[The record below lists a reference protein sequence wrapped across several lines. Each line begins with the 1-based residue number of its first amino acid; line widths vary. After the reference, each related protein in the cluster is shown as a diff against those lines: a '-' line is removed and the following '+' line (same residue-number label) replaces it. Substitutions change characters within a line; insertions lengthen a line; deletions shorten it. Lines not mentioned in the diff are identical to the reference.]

1 MSETHAFFITVANGL
16 ESLLESELHS
26 LGLTDTRA
34 VGAGVYLN
42 GRLSDAYRVCLWS
55 RLANRVLLPIADFP
69 AAGPEA
75 LYDGIRSIDWSQHMA
90 VSDTLAVDFFSASSA
105 ITHTQFGALKVK
117 DAVVDQFR
125 EACGER
131 PSVERHTPS
140 LRINVYVFRDKARV
154 AVDLA
159 GQGLHRRGYR
169 DEQSRAPLKEN
180 LAAALL
186 LAVDW
191 PARAA
196 RGESF
201 CDPMCGSGTLLIE
214 AALMAADGAPQLG
227 RDYFGFSGWKGH
239 DSAAWRALLS
249 DAQQR
254 FSAGLARM
262 QSQIRGSDKSARAVS
277 MAQANIARAGLGDVI
292 RVSAQPV
299 EDIRYPAS
307 LPRGLVM
314 SNPPYGVRLEQGGSL
329 GPLYA
334 TYTKALREHFGGW
347 DAAVFTGAPDL
358 LFRLRTPLKT
368 TLKVANGGIDCKLL
382 EAHLPERRTKPA
394 AEKSASGPAAADK
407 STGLPDPWARKSAPK
422 TTLSLPEQK
431 PGVDVSAF
439 VNRLKKNLKPLNK
452 WARAEDIGVF
462 RIYDA
467 DLPEFALA
475 VDVYDAGRRFV
486 LVQEYR
492 APASVDPA
500 LAEARLTAAL
510 AAIPAVT
517 GCAAEDV
524 RLKQRRRQSG
534 SSQYQKLARDKDTHV
549 ISEHGCRFEVNL
561 TDYLD
566 TGIFADHR
574 KVRQWV
580 FREAAGRRFLNLF
593 AYTGT
598 ATVHAAAGG
607 AASSLTVDMSAT
619 YLEWAQRNLALN
631 GLDGPQHG
639 FLRADV
645 LGWLESPPEDL
656 EKFDL
661 ILLDPPTFSNSERME
676 KTWDV
681 QRDHVGVIHQAM
693 RLLNP
698 GGLLIFSNNFR
709 KFRLDEKRLVAFRIE
724 NRSRDSIPRDFA
736 RNQRIHQ
743 CYFIRRP

>member
-1 MSETHAFFITVANGL
+1 MSESHAFFVTVANGL
-16 ESLLESELHS
+16 ESLLEAELHS
-26 LGLTDTRA
+26 LGLHDTKV

-42 GRLSDAYRVCLWS
+42 GSLADAYRVCLWS
-55 RLANRVLLPIADFP
+55 RLANRVLLPLTDF
-69 AAGPEA
+69 AAPTPEA
-75 LYDGIRSIDWSQHMA
+75 LYDGVRSIDWSEHMA

-140 LRINVYVFRDKARV
+140 IRINVYVFRDKARV
-154 AVDLA
+154 AIDLA
-159 GQGLHRRGYR
+159 GHGLHRRGYR

-214 AALMAADGAPQLG
+214 GGLIAADGAPQLQ
-227 RDYFGFSGWKGH
+227 RDYFGFLGWKGH
-239 DSAAWRALLS
+239 DAAVWTALTTE
-249 DAQQR
+249 AQQR
-254 FSAGLARM
+254 YQNGLAKLAV
-262 QSQIRGSDKSARAVS
+262 QIRGSDKSARAIA
-277 MAQANIARAGLGDVI
+277 MAESNIRRAGLADVVS
-292 RVSAQPV
+292 VSAQSI
-299 EDIRYPAS
+299 EDVRYPAS

-334 TYTKALREHFGGW
+334 TYTKALRERFGGW
-347 DAAVFTGAPDL
+347 DAAIFTGAPDL
-358 LFRLRTPLKT
+358 LFRLRVPLKT
-368 TLKVANGGIDCKLL
+368 TLKVANGGIDCKLI
-382 EAHLPERRTKPA
+382 EANLPEATEAERGEPTTEAKSSASASVNPWAKKPA
-394 AEKSASGPAAADK
+394 AKG
-407 STGLPDPWARKSAPK
+407 
-422 TTLSLPEQK
+422 TLSLPEQK

-439 VNRLKKNLKPLNK
+439 TNRLKKNLKPLNK
-452 WARAEDIGVF
+452 WAASEDIGVF
-462 RIYDA
+462 RLYDA
-467 DLPEFALA
+467 DMPEFALA
-475 VDVYDAGRRFV
+475 VDVYDAERRLV

-500 LAEARLTAAL
+500 LAAARLAGAI
-510 AAIPAVT
+510 AAIPDVV
-517 GCAAEDV
+517 GCEPGDV

-534 SSQYQKLARDKDTHV
+534 SNQYQKLSREKDTH
-549 ISEHGCRFEVNL
+549 IIREHGCRFEVNL
-561 TDYLD
+561 SDYLD

-580 FREAAGRRFLNLF
+580 FREAKGRRFLNLF

-598 ATVHAAAGG
+598 ATVHAVAGG
-607 AASSLTVDMSAT
+607 ATSSVTVDMSAT
-619 YLEWAQRNLALN
+619 YLDWAQRNLTLNELN
-631 GLDGPQHG
+631 GPDHE
-639 FLRADV
+639 FVRADV
-645 LGWLESPPEDL
+645 LSWLETPPEDL
-656 EKFDL
+656 PKFDL
-661 ILLDPPTFSNSERME
+661 ILLDPPTFSNSERMD

-681 QRDHVGVIHQAM
+681 QRDHVGVVHQAM

-709 KFRLDEKRLVAFRIE
+709 KFKIDEKRLAAFTIE
-724 NRSRDSIPRDFA
+724 NRTRDSIPRDFA

-743 CYFIRRP
+743 CYFIRRPQ